1 MRRDPSTVRGA
12 WNQGQV
18 TPTGVFLT
26 TGGLRVTVRAMTTQ
40 ASRIE
45 PPHAVLDATLAWLA
59 PVRAALGTEFLS
71 AYFTGSVLAEG
82 FDPRRSR
89 VNLLIVARELPGAL
103 LDPLSASIIRDDK
116 ALVRFEPLF
125 VTRRQVDASLDV
137 FPIEWLDIQ
146 ETHLL
151 VQGEDFLATLQV
163 PRANLRLQCEHELRG
178 KHLRLRQEYLAAA
191 QHPEHLRTALMKL
204 ASGFDTLFR
213 TLLRLRGETPP
224 ASAEQVIARVAA
236 LYGLDSQGLLGAH
249 HVRHADPQPSAK
261 EAGVIHRRFLG
272 EIEALVAAIDGL
284 LIP

>member
-1 MRRDPSTVRGA
+1 MRRYPGTVRGA

-18 TPTGVFLT
+18 PRRRVFLT
-26 TGGLRVTVRAMTTQ
+26 TGGVRLTVRCMTTP
-40 ASRIE
+40 ASPIE
-45 PPHAVLDATLAWLA
+45 PPRAVLDAALTWLA
-59 PVRAALGTEFLS
+59 PVRAALGTEFFA

-89 VNLLIVARELPGAL
+89 VNLLVVARELPGSL
-103 LDPLSASIIRDDK
+103 LDPLSASIDRDSK

-125 VTRRQVDASLDV
+125 VTRRQIDASLDV
-137 FPIEWLDIQ
+137 FPIEWLDLQ
-146 ETHLL
+146 ESHLL
-151 VQGEDFLATLQV
+151 VQGEDFLSTLEV

-191 QHPEHLRTALMKL
+191 QHPERLRAALMNL
-204 ASGFDTLFR
+204 ASGFHTLFR

-224 ASAEQVIARVAA
+224 SSAESVIERVAELYA
-236 LYGLDSQGLLGAH
+236 LDARGLLGAH
-249 HVRHADPQPSAK
+249 VVRHADPAPSIK
-261 EAGVIHRRFLG
+261 EAGAIYLRFLG